1 MLPFAPG
8 VLVNA
13 GNPDFWANAG
23 KAMKLA
29 KKKIILNSVNF
40 LPMKHGMIDVH
51 GLDMVFFHTLV

>member
-1 MLPFAPG
+1 MLPFVPG

-29 KKKIILNSVNF
+29 KKKIILSSEYF
-40 LPMKHGMIDVH
+40 LRLMHATIDVYW
-51 GLDMVFFHTLV
+51 LDIVFLHTLV